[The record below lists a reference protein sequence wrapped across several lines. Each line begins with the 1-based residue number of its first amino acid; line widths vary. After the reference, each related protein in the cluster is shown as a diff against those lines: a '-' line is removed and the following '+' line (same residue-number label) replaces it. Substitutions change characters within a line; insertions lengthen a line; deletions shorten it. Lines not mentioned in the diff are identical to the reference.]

1 MLLALYVIGSLGA
14 IIFLSVKLRS
24 ANEQIRQ
31 MKSVMPSWTFTVPMN
46 DIADFL
52 TEPERPERTGG
63 HG

>member
-1 MLLALYVIGSLGA
+1 MLLALYVISSLGA

-31 MKSVMPSWTFTVPMN
+31 LRGETWVFTAPMN
-46 DIADFL
+46 DIADFP